1 MVLDSV
7 PLSVTTHVTY
17 HELQVSAACPL
28 SRGHTPSM
36 DSTRSLRTR
45 CPPLSRVPITMQ
57 ERNNLMQQ
65 QESQAGLVEE
75 STAEFSGEESLA
87 TSEDDIETT
96 VNTGAGEMSLLDILK
111 SIPATQGTN
120 SEDEV
125 QNDEVHPQCMCIFL

>member
-1 MVLDSV
+1 
-7 PLSVTTHVTY
+7 
-17 HELQVSAACPL
+17 
-28 SRGHTPSM
+28 
-36 DSTRSLRTR
+36 
-45 CPPLSRVPITMQ
+45 
-57 ERNNLMQQ
+57 MQQ